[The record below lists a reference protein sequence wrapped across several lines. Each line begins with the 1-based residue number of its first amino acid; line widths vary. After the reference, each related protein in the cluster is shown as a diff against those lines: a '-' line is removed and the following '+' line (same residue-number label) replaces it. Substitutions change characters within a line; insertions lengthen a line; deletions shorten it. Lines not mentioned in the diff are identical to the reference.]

1 MQDKSKMCF
10 IPADV
15 EVVKVID
22 DVLCGSGIMGKPDSF
37 GENFDDGEVHG

>member
-1 MQDKSKMCF
+1 MQDYRKKRT
-10 IPADV
+10 IPADI
-15 EVVKVID
+15 EVIKVID